1 MNLKNRD
8 DLDRLTPCLYP
19 NRWAVAA
26 RRVTFSKKSRQNVTM
41 RGSRLRSSLCKAL
54 SFSISSRF
62 IPALSLTLFTRCWR
76 VVSFQGAGGG
86 WFGLKSFE
94 SESLALM
101 GMEKMVVHVLGRLFF
116 IKRLV
121 PVHGCWPSGVFS
133 IHGGKSVYILTVG
146 CLNWVS
152 TKVTTTSRR
161 RSVAFQLTDWPLI
174 HSPVAL

>member
-1 MNLKNRD
+1 MPGLK
-8 DLDRLTPCLYP
+8 RLALEAAKGQS
-19 NRWAVAA
+19 AV
-26 RRVTFSKKSRQNVTM
+26 
-41 RGSRLRSSLCKAL
+41 GSWGQRN
-54 SFSISSRF
+54 
-62 IPALSLTLFTRCWR
+62 
-76 VVSFQGAGGG
+76 VVSIHRRTVHWVNIFRHPLHHGFREGVGGG

-94 SESLALM
+94 SERLVFM
-101 GMEKMVVHVLGRLFF
+101 GMEKMVVHVLGLLFF

-152 TKVTTTSRR
+152 TKVTTISRR
-161 RSVAFQLTDWPLI
+161 RSVAFQLTDWPLT